1 MPNGRF
7 PEDFDPTHFDQL
19 GVIEVIVLRCRA
31 KAGDDGSSDSL
42 THESILS
49 EIDKFG
55 QALEDRAAPDSGSRN
70 HHAAIVDAPE
80 EAVGLAG
87 LTGGDGVVDQ
97 PDQFRLDGEAP
108 PGYWTYHP
116 QPPPTNNYTL
126 KDRPERRVH
135 FEYGSPRVPYCPSRA
150 PSQQRSAPHREGYH
164 GGIAGNSPSSWP
176 SRASVGIGGHAGC
189 HGPQPASMI
198 PEKTSGEWCLP
209 HNVPRDYGDP
219 AANKYSDYDDLQP
232 CIPPAQA
239 PAPAPYAWKAPG
251 YVGPGQPGWNSPPP
265 VGYPV
270 WTPQYRFGPGPSY
283 ATTPVMYPPFYPAPF
298 GLQGPGY
305 IMKNPV
311 PAGGWSGNPVG
322 LSGSLDP
329 AKGENNN
336 QHDSGNQVGTS
347 GWNNNNGSPQND
359 STNPAGWVND
369 SHNGQPPGDNIDTA
383 WGNQQPY
390 DHNQTGDNTDN
401 TGGNVD
407 NTNNDRQQTNKGWGE
422 NGQNHDQRMQNNG
435 TWGSNNGQI
444 NGQLGGSGWENNENA
459 TQPQQPQNGWN
470 GTGSHQPQHQQNEW
484 NGADSQSVVGTAQ
497 LGSRTIRPL
506 YGPYGAYYSSRPH
519 INLSPSAEAEEE
531 PPFDVPE
538 TIAAEKG
545 TTHQV
550 QPGKGYLY
558 VHKRASPEYIDSI
571 AEPYARFVFKYR
583 TKGTSKTS
591 SET

>member
-1 MPNGRF
+1 MPNGHF
-7 PEDFDPTHFDQL
+7 PGDFDPTHFDQL

-31 KAGDDGSSDSL
+31 KAGDDSSSDSL

-55 QALEDRAAPDSGSRN
+55 QALEDRAAPDGGSRN
-70 HHAAIVDAPE
+70 HYAAIEDAPE

-87 LTGGDGVVDQ
+87 LTGGDGVADQ
-97 PDQFRLDGEAP
+97 PDQFGLDGEAP

-126 KDRPERRVH
+126 EDRPERRVH
-135 FEYGSPRVPYCPSRA
+135 FEYGSPRVPYYPSRV
-150 PSQQRSAPHREGYH
+150 PSQQRSAPHRGGYL

-176 SRASVGIGGHAGC
+176 SRASAGIGGHAGC
-189 HGPQPASMI
+189 HGPQPASMF

-219 AANKYSDYDDLQP
+219 AANKYSDHGDLQP
-232 CIPPAQA
+232 CIPPPQA
-239 PAPAPYAWKAPG
+239 PAPAPYAWKAPRYAG
-251 YVGPGQPGWNSPPP
+251 PGWNSPPP

-270 WTPQYRFGPGPSY
+270 WTPQYRFGPEPSY
-283 ATTPVMYPPFYPAPF
+283 ATTPVMYPPFYPGPF

-305 IMKNPV
+305 IMNNPV

-329 AKGENNN
+329 VKGENNS
-336 QHDSGNQVGTS
+336 QHDSGNQVSTG
-347 GWNNNNGSPQND
+347 GWDNNNGSPRND
-359 STNPAGWVND
+359 STNPTGWVND
-369 SHNGQPPGDNIDTA
+369 SYNSQPPGDNIDTA
-383 WGNQQPY
+383 WGDRQPY
-390 DHNQTGDNTDN
+390 DQNQTGDNTDN
-401 TGGNVD
+401 TGGKAD
-407 NTNNDRQQTNKGWGE
+407 NTNNDWQQQQQTGQGWGE
-422 NGQNHDQRMQNNG
+422 NGQNNDQRMQNNG
-435 TWGSNNGQI
+435 AWGSNNGQI
-444 NGQLGGSGWENNENA
+444 NGQPGGSGWENNQNA

-470 GTGSHQPQHQQNEW
+470 DTGSHQPQHQQNEW
-484 NGADSQSVVGTAQ
+484 NSTDSQSAAGTAQ
-497 LGSRTIRPL
+497 LGSRTIRSL
-506 YGPYGAYYSSRPH
+506 YGPYGAYYSSRSH
-519 INLSPSAEAEEE
+519 TNLSPSAEAEEE

-583 TKGTSKTS
+583 TKGTS